1 MNTVP
6 KLDDDD
12 WDLEAQ
18 DKQRIEKEKKKNLLM
33 QLFRETGIAKVPAI
47 LKFLGAF
54 LDDRLSGKVHSAKE
68 YLGLLMRS
76 YLRFDRFWFLGTIE
90 MFWMRWLSF

>member
-54 LDDRLSGKVHSAKE
+54 LDDRLSGKVHSAMNI
-68 YLGLLMRS
+68 LVCLC
-76 YLRFDRFWFLGTIE
+76 DRTCDLIDFGFWASSKCFGCVG
-90 MFWMRWLSF
+90 